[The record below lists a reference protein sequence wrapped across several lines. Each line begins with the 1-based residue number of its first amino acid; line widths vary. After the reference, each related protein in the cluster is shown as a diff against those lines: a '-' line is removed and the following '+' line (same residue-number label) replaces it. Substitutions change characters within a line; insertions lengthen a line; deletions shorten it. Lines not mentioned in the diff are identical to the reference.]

1 MANLK
6 QLLGI
11 QLDTTS
17 HLEKFL
23 SMLGAFISIL
33 CVLLVTSATLDTDLH
48 STTSLLIMTSMG
60 ASAVLLF
67 AVPHGPLSQPWP
79 VLVSHL
85 VSGLIGVSCYLM
97 FDNLFVAASLAVS
110 VSIYVM
116 YYLRCIHPPG
126 GATALAAVMS
136 GSEVHALGYEFV
148 FSPIMLNTLTI
159 LAIAILFNYPFAW
172 RRYPAALS
180 EVFKQ
185 QDSSHPHHVSIAR
198 KDLEFALKSMRSF
211 SDISE
216 FELERIYAAATRQR
230 QQRHLRTDDI
240 EAGHFYLHGKNDAK
254 GLVRQVISIA
264 DDDQVTYNNITGSKQ
279 GTTACMPLEL
289 FARWAKHEVI
299 QNADGWTIATV
310 GKNSSKDSGK
320 KLSGD

>member
-1 MANLK
+1 MA
-6 QLLGI
+6 
-11 QLDTTS
+11 
-17 HLEKFL
+17 
-23 SMLGAFISIL
+23 GAFISIL
-33 CVLLVTSATLDTDLH
+33 CILLVTRATLDIALH
-48 STTSLLIMTSMG
+48 SSTSLLIITSMG

-79 VLVSHL
+79 LLGSHL
-85 VSGLIGVSCYLM
+85 VSGLIGVSCYFLV
-97 FDNLFVAASLAVS
+97 DDLFIAAALAVS
-110 VSIYVM
+110 LSIYVM

-126 GATALAAVMS
+126 GATALAAVVS

-148 FSPIMLNTLTI
+148 FSPIMLNALTI

-185 QDSSHPHHVSIAR
+185 QDSSHPHHVSIPR

-216 FELERIYAAATRQR
+216 IELERIYAAATRQK

-240 EAGHFYLHGKNDAK
+240 KAGHFYLHGKNDAK
-254 GLVRQVISIA
+254 GLVRQVISIS

-279 GTTACMPLEL
+279 GTTACMSIEL
-289 FARWAKHEVI
+289 FARWAKNEVI
-299 QNADGWTIATV
+299 QTDNGWRIASLD
-310 GKNSSKDSGK
+310 KNSTGE
-320 KLSGD
+320 

>member
-1 MANLK
+1 MYNLK

-17 HLEKFL
+17 HLEKFI
-23 SMLGAFISIL
+23 SMAGAFISIL
-33 CVLLVTSATLDTDLH
+33 CIMLVTRATLDISLH
-48 STTSLLIMTSMG
+48 STTSLLIITSMG

-79 VLVSHL
+79 VLGSHL
-85 VSGLIGVSCYLM
+85 VSGLIGVSCYFLI
-97 FDNLFVAASLAVS
+97 DDLLIAAALAVS
-110 VSIYVM
+110 VSIYAM

-126 GATALAAVMS
+126 GATALAAVAS
-136 GSEVHALGYEFV
+136 GTEVHALGYQFV

-159 LAIAILFNYPFAW
+159 LAIAILFNYPFIW

-216 FELERIYAAATRQR
+216 IELERIYEAATRQR

-240 EAGHFYLHGKNDAK
+240 RAGHFYLHGKNDAK

-289 FARWAKHEVI
+289 FARWAKYEVV
-299 QNADGWTIATV
+299 QNADGWRIAT
-310 GKNSSKDSGK
+310 GNTRSKNTSSAD
-320 KLSGD
+320 